1 MLRPQDVAVI
11 KDIKGE
17 EDKGDR
23 DLILKGE
30 DGRARLPVG
39 RTPGRAKHWGDR
51 FCRCLESLTQC
62 FAPTIWH
69 HAGRG
74 EALGR
79 LPLQLSKNPVPNA
92 SPSRCS
98 GDQRL

>member
-39 RTPGRAKHWGDR
+39 RTPGRAKHWGDYLCNCRKILSPMLRPQDVAVTKDYEGKLLR
-51 FCRCLESLTQC
+51 FPILKRYRHASL
-62 FAPTIWH
+62 AISH
-69 HAGRG
+69 
-74 EALGR
+74 
-79 LPLQLSKNPVPNA
+79 
-92 SPSRCS
+92 
-98 GDQRL
+98 